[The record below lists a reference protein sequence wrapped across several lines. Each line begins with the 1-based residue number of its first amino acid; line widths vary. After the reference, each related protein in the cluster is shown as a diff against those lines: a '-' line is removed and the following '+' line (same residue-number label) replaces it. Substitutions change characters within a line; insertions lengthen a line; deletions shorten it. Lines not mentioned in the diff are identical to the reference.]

1 MLNIVSYKKKLL
13 NPFQGHSY
21 CIKVSL
27 QAGTLIL
34 NAYGRRFF
42 PEITLEGLLAGYLTA
57 VEKIVCY
64 S

>member
-42 PEITLEGLLAGYLTA
+42 PEITLEGLLAGYLTPF
-57 VEKIVCY
+57 
-64 S
+64 